1 MLQPA
6 PEEEEE
12 EEEWRH
18 NLPSRFEFPP
28 QPRTVEVLTEGSDS
42 SRDSEE
48 EEEEEVSPGVPRVFE
63 LSQTPRGSRHW
74 RSASCGNVP
83 IQVEQVPPLP
93 PSLPP
98 SPKRKRRNS
107 FKLRRC
113 KSSASI
119 PTRKKKKKA
128 RCLTKIKSKK
138 WRLRN
143 LKTELGKADGL
154 IATRY
159 LSWEKAYCCGRKL
172 GFWKV
177 ETNIVTEQEDSR
189 TWVWCVWNT
198 RKGLVAFGNQSKA
211 ELVLEAQMLKVLDD

>member
-1 MLQPA
+1 MLQPE
-6 PEEEEE
+6 P

-18 NLPSRFEFPP
+18 NLPSRFEFSAR
-28 QPRTVEVLTEGSDS
+28 PRTVEVLTEGSDS
-42 SRDSEE
+42 SKESEE
-48 EEEEEVSPGVPRVFE
+48 EEEEEASPEVPRVFE

-74 RSASCGNVP
+74 RSASCGNIP
-83 IQVEQVPPLP
+83 VEQVPPLP

-113 KSSASI
+113 KSFASI
-119 PTRKKKKKA
+119 PTRKKKKKKKKA

-198 RKGLVAFGNQSKA
+198 RKGLVAFGNQRKA